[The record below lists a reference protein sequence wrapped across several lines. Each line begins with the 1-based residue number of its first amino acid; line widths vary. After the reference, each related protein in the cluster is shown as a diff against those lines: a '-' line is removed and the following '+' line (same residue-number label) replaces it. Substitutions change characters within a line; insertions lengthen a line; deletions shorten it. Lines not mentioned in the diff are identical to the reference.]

1 MKKKYFS
8 EKIIKIFVE
17 YLGITIGCAIM
28 AISIN
33 LFSAPNKIAPG
44 GISGLATVIYYVTKL
59 PIGITMLIFNLPLF
73 ILSIKILGK
82 SASTKTLYGTIV
94 LSVFIDYVFES
105 FSFTKDLLLA
115 SLFGG
120 IVLGIGLGLVFRFG
134 GTTGGTELA
143 AAIINKIIPQFTIGS
158 ILMVID
164 FIVVIVA
171 GIVFEQPEIT
181 LYSVISLYVSIKM
194 LDFIQEGLGYA
205 KAFYIISDYSEEISN
220 QILQELD
227 RGVTALQGQGMYTK
241 EERKV
246 LLVVVH
252 RSQVNKLKEIV
263 HKIDSKAFVILGEV
277 HEVLGEGFK
286 EYIKNS

>member
-252 RSQVNKLKEIV
+252 RSQMNKLKEIV

>member
-59 PIGITMLIFNLPLF
+59 PIGIIMLIFNLPLF

>member
-8 EKIIKIFVE
+8 EKIIRIFVE

-252 RSQVNKLKEIV
+252 RSQMNKLKEIV

>member
-227 RGVTALQGQGMYTK
+227 RGVTALQGQGM
-241 EERKV
+241 
-246 LLVVVH
+246 
-252 RSQVNKLKEIV
+252 
-263 HKIDSKAFVILGEV
+263 
-277 HEVLGEGFK
+277 
-286 EYIKNS
+286 